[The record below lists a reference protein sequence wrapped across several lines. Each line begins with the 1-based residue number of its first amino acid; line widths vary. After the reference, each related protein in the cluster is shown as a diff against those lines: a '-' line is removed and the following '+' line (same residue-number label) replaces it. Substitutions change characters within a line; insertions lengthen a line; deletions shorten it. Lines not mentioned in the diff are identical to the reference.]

1 MSENISTQKS
11 ARLDELVKQRFPADG
26 KAERVAKALAALHQE
41 EPIKLGPEEWRW
53 VAENIEL
60 EDQF

>member
-1 MSENISTQKS
+1 MSENTSTEKS
-11 ARLDELVKQRFPADG
+11 ARLEELIKQRFPAEG

-41 EPIKLGPEEWRW
+41 EPIKLRPEEWKW
-53 VAENIEL
+53 VAEDVEL